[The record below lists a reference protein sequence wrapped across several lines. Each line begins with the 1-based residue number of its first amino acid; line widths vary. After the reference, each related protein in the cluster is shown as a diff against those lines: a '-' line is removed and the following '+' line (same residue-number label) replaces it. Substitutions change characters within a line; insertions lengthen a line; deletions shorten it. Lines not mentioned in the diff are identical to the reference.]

1 MNVVNNARKD
11 DHVTDLGIQKTID
24 ASDKEDKQPDH
35 IEIECVEIVNE
46 ADDSCITVDG
56 LVPEIP
62 ENNGNLNSPVL
73 TNQQTLLML

>member
-1 MNVVNNARKD
+1 MNVVNNAQKD

-46 ADDSCITVDG
+46 ADDSFITVDG